1 MTFQKHEWSKS
12 SAWKLKPS
20 SMHLCFSQIKL
31 EKRCG
36 LHDSCSVG
44 TAFSPSITVSVYIS
58 QLHSS
63 VFPVCSQRTEPTHSK
78 GSRCGTG
85 LVAHLHHAPTSG
97 HPTSPPGRALCSRAA
112 GSEAAFG
119 GRWTALSCRPL
130 RGVVP
135 RFGSSDSYT
144 AVWGLL

>member
-1 MTFQKHEWSKS
+1 MGQEQNTSASQSFWSQDIILTFEKHEWSKS

-31 EKRCG
+31 EKHCG

-63 VFPVCSQRTEPTHSK
+63 VFPVCSQRAEPTHRPLQGVTLWHGARGASP
-78 GSRCGTG
+78 SRS
-85 LVAHLHHAPTSG
+85 HIWPSY
-97 HPTSPPGRALCSRAA
+97 TSPRKGPV
-112 GSEAAFG
+112 
-119 GRWTALSCRPL
+119 RPCC
-130 RGVVP
+130 
-135 RFGSSDSYT
+135 
-144 AVWGLL
+144 GL